1 MNKYWDFKPITPMT
15 KKGDFIYQC
24 QKMYEMDSDP
34 LKLGKCKAFFYTGN
48 DTSKFREPRLV
59 LGPQWYYPVAE
70 IIIVNTISILVMI
83 FGNHA
88 RFKVTIA
95 IGIFLL
101 IVQNLLFLYFT
112 F

>member
-1 MNKYWDFKPITPMT
+1 MNKYWDFKPITPMP

-34 LKLGKCKAFFYTGN
+34 SKLGKCRAFNYTGN